1 MGACS
6 MRRSPQW
13 PESLR
18 SHETGPGYACVWH
31 RKATGG
37 LASWWNGG
45 GSSGGST
52 RLAAAIVLYL
62 LRSKAEGVPLADGQC

>member
-1 MGACS
+1 
-6 MRRSPQW
+6 MR
-13 PESLR
+13 
-18 SHETGPGYACVWH
+18 H

-45 GSSGGST
+45 GSSSGST

-62 LRSKAEGVPLADGQC
+62 SRLQGVTLNRQTVADSDIEAKPSAAVVAGPGHAQP

>member
-1 MGACS
+1 
-6 MRRSPQW
+6 MR
-13 PESLR
+13 
-18 SHETGPGYACVWH
+18 H

-45 GSSGGST
+45 GSSSGST

-62 LRSKAEGVPLADGQC
+62 QRPQGDIDRQTVADSNSAAERSAVLLAGPGHAQS